1 MKRVLIC
8 VVSVLMIILSESV
21 YAADIA
27 SGEDLRTSA
36 TWRVDDTGTLYVSS
50 KASAFM
56 YWAGAPWGDYEPQ
69 IHHVIFEEGVKQI
82 DNGIFLFPHYNDVT
96 VTLPASLEWI
106 GLGTENDPIDTNE
119 KEELDLEGE
128 GGLKKDT
135 LFIVIPGTYAE
146 DYVKRM
152 GYKYSYGSAP
162 AVPAAPTAT
171 TAPAVTAAPT
181 ATTAPA
187 VTAAPA
193 SVHEGIGV
201 NLNGTLIGFDQPPV
215 MQNDRVLVPIR
226 AIFEAMGY
234 AVDWNEAA
242 RTATAVKGGDSIIV
256 QLNNDVIDYTTGGVS
271 GAYQC
276 DVPPQ
281 LISDRILVP
290 VRAIAESAGCTVD
303 WDETAQTVYIKK

>member
-36 TWRVDDTGTLYVSS
+36 TWRVDDTGTVYVSS

-82 DNGIFLFPHYNDVT
+82 DNGIFFFPQYNGVT

-106 GLGTENDPIDTNE
+106 GLGGENDPVDSSN
-119 KEELDLEGE
+119 KEELELEDE

-152 GYKYSYGSAP
+152 GYKYSYND
-162 AVPAAPTAT
+162 T
-171 TAPAVTAAPT
+171 TAAPLEPEPT
-181 ATTAPA
+181 SQSIA
-187 VTAAPA
+187 VA
-193 SVHEGIGV
+193 
-201 NLNGTLIGFDQPPV
+201 LNGTPISFDQPPV

-242 RTATAVKGGDSIIV
+242 QTATAVKGGDSITV
-256 QLNNDVIDYTTGGVS
+256 RLNNAVIDYKTGGVS

-290 VRAIAESAGCTVD
+290 VRAIAESAGCIVD
-303 WDETAQTVYIKK
+303 WNETAQTVIIQK